1 MPKLS
6 DPLMLPCG
14 VELPNR
20 LGKAALSENIGEKGG
35 RPGDRMKKLYSMW
48 SDCGAGL
55 NLSGNVMVDR
65 TAMVEEFNV
74 VLENDEFLTDF
85 SEVAEN
91 AQAGGTHFWMQINH
105 PGRQAVSKFNDVV
118 VAPSAV
124 KVNQPGLFKMPRPL
138 EDAEILELI
147 ERYGRTAELAKAA
160 GYKGVQIHGAHGYLV
175 SQFLSPKTNLRDDRW
190 GGSVENRARFLL
202 EIFRNM
208 RARVGA
214 NFPIGVKIN
223 SADFQR
229 GGFQE
234 EDSIAV
240 IKMLETEGV
249 DLVEVSGGTYEKAAM
264 MGVAHK
270 KQRESTLQREAY
282 FSEFAAKVREHI
294 QVPLMLTGGF
304 RTKAGMQAALDCGD
318 VDLVGLGRPFTAF
331 PKVAK
336 ELLNGS
342 REECQLPDT
351 STGISKLDKM
361 GAVDLTWHAM
371 QMRKMGQGLEP
382 DLKMSAWAPVWDLMK
397 NLVFK

>member
-6 DPLMLPCG
+6 DPLLLPCG

-20 LGKAALSENIGEKGG
+20 LGKAAMSENLGEKGG
-35 RPGDRMKKLYSMW
+35 RPGDRMKKLYEMW
-48 SDCGAGL
+48 ADCGAGL
-55 NLSGNVMVDR
+55 NLSGNVMVDPS
-65 TAMVEEFNV
+65 AMVEEFNV
-74 VLENDEFLTDF
+74 VLQDEEFLADF
-85 SEVAEN
+85 KKVAAN
-91 AQAGGTHFWMQINH
+91 AQKGGTHFWMQINH
-105 PGRQAVSKFNDVV
+105 PGRQAVKKFNDKV

-124 KVNQPGLFKMPRPL
+124 KVNQPGLFKVPRPL
-138 EDAEILELI
+138 EDSEILALI
-147 ERYGRTAELAKAA
+147 ERYGRTAELAKMA

-190 GGSVENRARFLL
+190 GGSLENRSRFLL
-202 EIFRNM
+202 EVFRKM
-208 RARVGA
+208 REKVGPQ
-214 NFPIGVKIN
+214 FPVGVKIN

-240 IKMLETEGV
+240 IKMLEAEGV

-264 MGVAHK
+264 MGVTQK
-270 KQRESTLQREAY
+270 KQAESTMKREAY
-282 FSEFAAKVREHI
+282 FSEFAAKIRDHI
-294 QVPLMLTGGF
+294 KVPLMLTGGF
-304 RTKAGMQAALDCGD
+304 RTKEGMQAALDRGD
-318 VDLVGLGRPFTAF
+318 VDLVGLGRPFSAF

-342 REECQLPDT
+342 RTECHLPDT

-371 QMRKMGQGLEP
+371 QIRNMGTGQEP
-382 DLKMSAWAPVWDLMK
+382 NLKMSSWAPVWDMMK
-397 NLVFK
+397 NLVFR